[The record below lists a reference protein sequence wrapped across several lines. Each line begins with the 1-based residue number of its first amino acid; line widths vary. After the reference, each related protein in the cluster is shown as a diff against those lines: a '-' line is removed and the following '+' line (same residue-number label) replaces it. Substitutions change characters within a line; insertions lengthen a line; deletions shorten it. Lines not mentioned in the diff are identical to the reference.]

1 MTAPTTTNTPNL
13 RETKREMAAA
23 KRAPAKKAPA
33 KAAAPKAADKPAV
46 TKLRWE
52 LLGERTPKGVE
63 SSATNGDREY
73 EIRGSGD
80 AWTAM
85 VLVEGGSYG
94 KGYNAVTAHNK
105 AAQK

>member
-1 MTAPTTTNTPNL
+1 
-13 RETKREMAAA
+13 MAAA

-46 TKLRWE
+46 TKLRWQ

-80 AWTAM
+80 AWTATVKVGRKTT